1 MSRYDHDYYDSNDC
15 NCGGKRKASATAK
28 TALGL
33 AIGGLSLAAVNG
45 GLLGGNNGC
54 DCTGNNGGLLGN
66 LFGNRG
72 NSCYCKEKYEQGAR
86 AVTELQ
92 MLEKWILPEM
102 NRTCALERF
111 AAVSPLATEMN
122 MLEKYIFPIMH
133 RTCELEKESA
143 VNKAVDEKNQ
153 VINGLLFAMAQ
164 QRTDAKF
171 DLADCR
177 TNGKFDLVQSQT
189 GATFELTKQRTDAEF
204 ALSRALTTADIEKAT
219 CNVVRG
225 KPYISPCQM
234 ADPYNAGM
242 NVLMSRHI
250 NGVATANIATYGND
264 CGCGCQGAWSGC
276 TAAV

>member
-1 MSRYDHDYYDSNDC
+1 MSRYDSDYYDGDC
-15 NCGGKRKASATAK
+15 GKRKASATAK

-45 GLLGGNNGC
+45 GLLGGNGGGC
-54 DCTGNNGGLLGN
+54 CGGNRGLLGN
-66 LFGNRG
+66 LFGG
-72 NSCYCKEKYEQGAR
+72 GGESESCCCKTKMENGER
-86 AVTELQ
+86 AITELQ
-92 MLEKWILPEM
+92 MLDKWILPEM
-102 NRTCALERF
+102 GRTCALERF

-164 QRTDAKF
+164 QRTDSKF

-177 TNGKFDLVQSQT
+177 TNGKFDLVQCQT
-189 GATFELTKQRTDAEF
+189 GAAFELNKQRTDAEF

-242 NVLMSRHI
+242 NILMSRHI
-250 NGVATANIATYGND
+250 NGVATANVASYDNG